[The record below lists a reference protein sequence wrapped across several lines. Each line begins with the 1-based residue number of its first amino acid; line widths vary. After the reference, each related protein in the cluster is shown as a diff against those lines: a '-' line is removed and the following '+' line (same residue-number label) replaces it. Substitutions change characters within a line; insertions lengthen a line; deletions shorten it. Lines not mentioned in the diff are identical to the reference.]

1 MKCKPT
7 HTQKQTYT
15 HTEATHRLT
24 DTQTETQSDW
34 QTHSQTDRQ
43 TDRHTYK
50 HTDTQTH
57 MSITCDWKEFP
68 KEGSDPLTS

>member
-7 HTQKQTYT
+7 HTQKQTYA

-24 DTQTETQSDW
+24 DWQTETQSDR
-34 QTHSQTDRQ
+34 QTHSQTDR
-43 TDRHTYK
+43 HTCK